1 MVEFRAAA
9 MGRSTTYRLKYDYT
23 GAPGRLAWELL
34 SGDLERELDGCYLLS
49 ASPDAPGFDRHRLR
63 AGGRPDRADPR
74 LRQAPGRGPHHQDGA
89 VRAEGPRRGRGAR
102 PGAATTCPTRS
113 AARCASSSSPAKA
126 ASARPRWP
134 PRRPSRSADAGR
146 RTLIISTDPAH
157 SLADSFGVDLG
168 SSPTRIAKRLKGQ
181 QLDAQSR
188 MEESWDEIQRWLV
201 DVFNWAGVDAIEA
214 EELAVVPGLDEVF
227 ALGDIKTYA
236 ESGDWDTLVVDCA
249 PTAETIRLLSLP
261 DILSWYMERVFPAG
275 RRVNRMLGPVLSRVT
290 NLPVAGDEVFGATRR
305 FYDRLDGVKE
315 VLSDRERTSVRLV
328 VNPER
333 MVIAEARRTY
343 TYLSLFGYRV
353 DAVIANRLLPD
364 EVTDPWFAQW
374 RAAQAKHMD
383 TIDRGL
389 LPVADPEGAS
399 RRRRDRRRRSAAA
412 LRRGGLLRRR
422 SARGAAR
429 PRPDGD
435 RRRRRREGA
444 RARAA
449 VRRPRRRRRR
459 SAGRRAARQRRSLPS
474 RHHAAGLVAS
484 PRRDRGQAPQ
494 GEAPHYLWRPRTS
507 DQPDH
512 AVGTTR

>member
-1 MVEFRAAA
+1 VRVLLFTGKGGVGKTSVAAA
-9 MGRSTTYRLKYDYT
+9 T
-23 GAPGRLAWELL
+23 ALA
-34 SGDLERELDGCYLLS
+34 
-49 ASPDAPGFDRHRLR
+49 
-63 AGGRPDRADPR
+63 
-74 LRQAPGRGPHHQDGA
+74 
-89 VRAEGPRRGRGAR
+89 
-102 PGAATTCPTRS
+102 
-113 AARCASSSSPAKA
+113 
-126 ASARPRWP
+126 
-134 PRRPSRSADAGR
+134 SADAGR

-188 MEESWDEIQRWLV
+188 MEESWEEIQRWLV

-275 RRVNRMLGPVLSRVT
+275 RRVNRMLGPVLSRMT
-290 NLPVAGDEVFGATRR
+290 NLPVAGDEVFSATRR

-353 DAVIANRLLPD
+353 DAVVANRLLPD

-374 RAAQAKHMD
+374 RTAQAKHMD
-383 TIDRGL
+383 TIDRAFSPLPILKARLAEDEIVGVDRLRRFAREVYSGVDPLAVLHDHDPMEIVADGDARVLVLELPFADRDDVDVGRRGDELLVSVGPYRRALL
-389 LPVADPEGAS
+389 LPDS
-399 RRRRDRRRRSAAA
+399 LRRRDVTAAK
-412 LRRGGLLRRR
+412 LRKGKLRITF
-422 SARGAAR
+422 GTT
-429 PRPDGD
+429 G
-435 RRRRRREGA
+435 E
-444 RARAA
+444 
-449 VRRPRRRRRR
+449 R
-459 SAGRRAARQRRSLPS
+459 SAGSK
-474 RHHAAGLVAS
+474 
-484 PRRDRGQAPQ
+484 RG
-494 GEAPHYLWRPRTS
+494 E
-507 DQPDH
+507 
-512 AVGTTR
+512 TR